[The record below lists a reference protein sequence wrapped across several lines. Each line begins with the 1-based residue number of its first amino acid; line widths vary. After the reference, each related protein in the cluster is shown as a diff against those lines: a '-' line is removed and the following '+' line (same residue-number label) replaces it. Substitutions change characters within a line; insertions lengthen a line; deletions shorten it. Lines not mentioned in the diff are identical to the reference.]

1 MRVEG
6 RFIYAD
12 EGKVLDYAEPHY
24 AMNEDNIPVRI
35 HLNTPIL
42 HMGIMDKP

>member
-12 EGKVLDYAEPHY
+12 AGKVLDYAEPHF
-24 AMNEDNIPVRI
+24 AMNEDNIPARQ
-35 HLNTPIL
+35 HLYSPML
-42 HMGIMDKP
+42 RMGRMDKP

>member
-12 EGKVLDYAEPHY
+12 EGKVLDYAKPHF
-24 AMNEDNIPVRI
+24 ALDEDNIPARQ
-35 HLNTPIL
+35 HLYSPML
-42 HMGIMDKP
+42 HMGRMDKP